1 MKAEDVELL
10 KLLSSSAMRM
20 GRENP
25 FVAGLILF
33 GSAARGES
41 DGRSDLDLLILWED
55 VDLPLRE
62 RYIMFYELASR
73 YFKVDKGLTVL
84 DVEYA
89 RFINLKKVN
98 PLFLN
103 IIFDAIV
110 LYDKY
115 GKLGSFVSE
124 ARRKLAETGLKRV
137 RRGRFY
143 YWVLPRPG
151 AIVEA

>member
-1 MKAEDVELL
+1 
-10 KLLSSSAMRM
+10 M

-33 GSAARGES
+33 GSAARRES
-41 DGRSDLDLLILWED
+41 DGRSDLDLLILWEG
-55 VDLPLRE
+55 VDLPLRQ
-62 RYIMFYELASR
+62 RYGMFYKLASR
-73 YFKVDKGLTVL
+73 YFKVGKGLTVL

-89 RFINLKKVN
+89 RFINLKRAN

-103 IIFDAIV
+103 IISDAVV
-110 LYDKY
+110 LYDKH
-115 GKLGSFVSE
+115 GKLDSFISE
-124 ARRKLAETGLKRV
+124 ARRKIAETGLKKV
-137 RRGRFY
+137 MKGRFY

>member
-1 MKAEDVELL
+1 MKGGDVKPL
-10 KLLSSSAMRM
+10 KLFSSFAMRM

-33 GSAARGES
+33 GSVARGES
-41 DGRSDLDLLILWED
+41 DSRSDLDLLILWED

-62 RYIMFYELASR
+62 RYVMFYKLASR
-73 YFKVDKGLTVL
+73 YFKVGKGLTVL

-89 RFINLKKVN
+89 RFVNLKKIN

-103 IIFDAIV
+103 IIFDAII
-110 LYDKY
+110 LYDKH
-115 GKLGSFVSE
+115 GKLNAFISE
-124 ARRKLAETGLKRV
+124 TREKLAKTGLTRV
-137 RRGRFY
+137 RKGRFY

-151 AIVEA
+151 VIVEA

>member
-1 MKAEDVELL
+1 
-10 KLLSSSAMRM
+10 
-20 GRENP
+20 
-25 FVAGLILF
+25 
-33 GSAARGES
+33 
-41 DGRSDLDLLILWED
+41 
-55 VDLPLRE
+55 
-62 RYIMFYELASR
+62 
-73 YFKVDKGLTVL
+73 
-84 DVEYA
+84 
-89 RFINLKKVN
+89 VN

-115 GKLGSFVSE
+115 DKLGSFVSE